1 MIQLFNSWKVHHV
14 IKLWLYKHWCL
25 DCILIN
31 YLLGFQQR
39 TLCHILRRAQVSSN
53 FIDGFC
59 TYFWML
65 MKCDVHATV
74 CRTLSNSIGGLLIA
88 AGLCLCWGAHCQCGW
103 IHCPACLLA
112 LHLVVLHSHLI
123 CFHAFLM
130 GLGWE
135 SVFSWGTT
143 GGVRFICQIVKL
155 SEVVCSPLA
164 DRSTEAVI
172 L

>member
-1 MIQLFNSWKVHHV
+1 MIKLFSCWKVHYV
-14 IKLWLYKHWCL
+14 IKFWLCKHWCL

-65 MKCDVHATV
+65 MKCDVHATG

-88 AGLCLCWGAHCQCGW
+88 AGLCLCWASDRQCGW
-103 IHCPACLLA
+103 LHCGYTVPLACLFSILWYYIITSCISMLFWWVWAGNLCLA
-112 LHLVVLHSHLI
+112 E
-123 CFHAFLM
+123 
-130 GLGWE
+130 GL
-135 SVFSWGTT
+135 
-143 GGVRFICQIVKL
+143 Q
-155 SEVVCSPLA
+155 
-164 DRSTEAVI
+164 AV
-172 L
+172 